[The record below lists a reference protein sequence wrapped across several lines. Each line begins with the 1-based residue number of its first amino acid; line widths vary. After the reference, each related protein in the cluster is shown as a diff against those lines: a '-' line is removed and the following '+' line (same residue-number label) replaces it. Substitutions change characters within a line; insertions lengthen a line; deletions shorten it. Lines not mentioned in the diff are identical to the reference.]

1 MDLPSNHREGEFLKL
16 SKETVRR
23 VRAVLF
29 LGIYDQ
35 KDDDIISM
43 TKKMTVM
50 MIKKVMIKKIKKIEK
65 MGSN

>member
-1 MDLPSNHREGEFLKL
+1 M
-16 SKETVRR
+16 
-23 VRAVLF
+23 RAVLF

>member
-1 MDLPSNHREGEFLKL
+1 
-16 SKETVRR
+16 

>member
-1 MDLPSNHREGEFLKL
+1 M
-16 SKETVRR
+16 
-23 VRAVLF
+23 LF

>member
-1 MDLPSNHREGEFLKL
+1 M
-16 SKETVRR
+16 
-23 VRAVLF
+23 LF

-50 MIKKVMIKKIKKIEK
+50 MIKKVMIKKTKKIEK